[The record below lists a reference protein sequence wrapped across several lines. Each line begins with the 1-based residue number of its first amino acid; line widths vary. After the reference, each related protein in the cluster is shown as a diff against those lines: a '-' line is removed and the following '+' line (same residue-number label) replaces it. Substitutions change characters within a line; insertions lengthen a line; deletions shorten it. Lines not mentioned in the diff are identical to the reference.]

1 MPEGWVRRLGLLLTT
16 ATLVAVA
23 GPVSVSSADPDR
35 RLAAKIVPQMA
46 SVGGSSGA
54 WVADATTGRE
64 LFVLRPNQPR
74 TPASVEKLLTSST
87 LLARLGDQARLETCS
102 KPLPGLWR
110 GWTPAARK

>member
-54 WVADATTGRE
+54 WVADATTGRQ

-87 LLARLGDQARLETCS
+87 VLG
-102 KPLPGLWR
+102 
-110 GWTPAARK
+110 